1 MAAETASKDDA
12 RLQDLYEVE
21 FEIKQS
27 RSKLNEPS
35 PIRPYLNTQRE
46 SLMRINPL
54 NMTLIDQWTE
64 IEILDTETSKNNMPA
79 VIFSLDPNAIMLVTM
94 DLRSLMP
101 TEFYWVYGE
110 DWAVSITIEKDL
122 TLMDKESP

>member
-1 MAAETASKDDA
+1 
-12 RLQDLYEVE
+12 
-21 FEIKQS
+21 
-27 RSKLNEPS
+27 
-35 PIRPYLNTQRE
+35 
-46 SLMRINPL
+46 
-54 NMTLIDQWTE
+54 MTLIDQWTE